1 MTRATVVVG
10 WAAASRALPA
20 RTAGGGAGGGA
31 GAAGGGQRAGGGTA
45 GPVAEAVLAPAGAD
59 KAAWLAAGEA
69 ALLVAHKADLAVA
82 DEVGRRRPPGR
93 AERAAVPAAAVL
105 QVLEAAEA
113 LQVAAGAV
121 RAAA

>member
-20 RTAGGGAGGGA
+20 R
-31 GAAGGGQRAGGGTA
+31 TA

-82 DEVGRRRPPGR
+82 DELGRRRPPGR

-121 RAAA
+121 RAAVARA